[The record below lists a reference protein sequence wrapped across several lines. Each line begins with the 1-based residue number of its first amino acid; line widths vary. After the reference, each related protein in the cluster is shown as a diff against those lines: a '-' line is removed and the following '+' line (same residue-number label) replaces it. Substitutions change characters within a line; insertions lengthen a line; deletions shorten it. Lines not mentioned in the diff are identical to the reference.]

1 MRHPTADDGD
11 RRHGPG
17 RVILALYL
25 IFVIGT
31 VSRSA
36 AQISTR
42 WHEAPL
48 AYGLS
53 AFAAAV
59 YVVVLVSLSIRGR
72 TAWWVSLVA
81 LSVELV
87 GVLVV
92 GAWSYLAPAMFP
104 DATVWSHFGQGYLF
118 IPLVLPAVGLWWLL
132 SDRGARA
139 GPGGAGVPLQPPA
152 SRTSGR
158 ADRTPRRSH
167 RHELRRAILVR
178 VGWPG

>member
-1 MRHPTADDGD
+1 MRRPTAHAGE

-25 IFVIGT
+25 VFVIGT

-53 AFAAAV
+53 AFAALV
-59 YVVVLVSLSIRGR
+59 YVVALVSLSLRGPR
-72 TAWWVSLVA
+72 AWWVSVVS

-92 GAWSYLAPAMFP
+92 GTWSVLAPEMFP
-104 DATVWSHFGQGYLF
+104 DATVWSSYGLGYLL
-118 IPLVLPAVGLWWLL
+118 IPLVLPVAGLWWLL
-132 SDRGARA
+132 SPRGARA
-139 GPGGAGVPLQPPA
+139 GQ
-152 SRTSGR
+152 T
-158 ADRTPRRSH
+158 
-167 RHELRRAILVR
+167 
-178 VGWPG
+178 

>member
-1 MRHPTADDGD
+1 MRRPTAHAGD

-36 AQISTR
+36 AQITTR
-42 WHEAPL
+42 WDEAPL

-59 YVVVLVSLSIRGR
+59 YVVILVSLAIPGR
-72 TAWWVSLVA
+72 TAWWVSTIA
-81 LSVELV
+81 LLVELV

-92 GAWSYLAPAMFP
+92 GAWSVLAPQMFP
-104 DATVWSHFGQGYLF
+104 DATVWSNFGRGYLF
-118 IPLVLPAVGLWWLL
+118 LPLVLPVLGLWWLL

-139 GPGGAGVPLQPPA
+139 VQRPA
-152 SRTSGR
+152 
-158 ADRTPRRSH
+158 
-167 RHELRRAILVR
+167 
-178 VGWPG
+178 